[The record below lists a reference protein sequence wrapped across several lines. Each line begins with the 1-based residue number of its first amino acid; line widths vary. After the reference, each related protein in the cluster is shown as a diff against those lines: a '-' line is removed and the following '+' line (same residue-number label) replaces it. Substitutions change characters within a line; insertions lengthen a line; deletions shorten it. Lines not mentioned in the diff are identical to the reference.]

1 MAFTLEM
8 ALLALEKFN
17 AAVEEKKD
25 YLTDLDSAIGDA
37 DHGINM
43 NRGMK
48 KVMEK
53 TSGKEYGDFGGLFK
67 DVAMTLMSAVG
78 GSAGPLYGTFFMKL
92 GHKLTGHA
100 EASTEDMAD
109 AMQEGLNGIT
119 SLGKSQTGDKTM
131 VDALQPA
138 IDALRAAAP
147 EGEPVAWK
155 AATDAAQKG
164 MEDTIPML
172 AKRGRSSY
180 LGERSIGHQDPGAT
194 SAFYLVSAFRDAC
207 TGQ

>member
-1 MAFTLEM
+1 
-8 ALLALEKFN
+8 
-17 AAVEEKKD
+17 
-25 YLTDLDSAIGDA
+25 
-37 DHGINM
+37 
-43 NRGMK
+43 
-48 KVMEK
+48 
-53 TSGKEYGDFGGLFK
+53 
-67 DVAMTLMSAVG
+67 
-78 GSAGPLYGTFFMKL
+78 
-92 GHKLTGHA
+92 
-100 EASTEDMAD
+100 
-109 AMQEGLNGIT
+109 
-119 SLGKSQTGDKTM
+119 M

-164 MEDTIPML
+164 MEDRIPML